1 MVQLTKS
8 ATELELSPTLAAN
21 EVVAR
26 RRAEGK
32 QVLHMGFGQSPFP
45 VPERLKEELAKRAS
59 NKDYLPTTGHG
70 PLCDIIKQYHKDKLG
85 IDTDKYDVIIGP
97 GSKLLIYA
105 LQMAIKGSLLM
116 PVPSWVSYAPQAIML
131 HTNVIKVPTT
141 LSDDQGMYIDPEEL
155 RDVIENAREEGLN
168 PSKIILNYPNN
179 PTGLTISDENLQGI
193 AKVCQEEDILIISD
207 EIYGLL
213 SFDGKYRSIS
223 KYAPEHTAVTTGLS
237 KYMSLGGWRLGV
249 GLIPKAIEG
258 LHPLLCNI
266 ASETWSCVASPVQEA
281 AMSVYEGHQ
290 DIEDYINDSRDVHQ
304 LVNTYIAKNLRSAG
318 IECTLPQGGFYN
330 FPNFAPFEEEIRGL
344 GIKTSRQLSNY
355 LLEEYG
361 IASIYGK
368 ACGTP
373 RGQLWLRL
381 SGCDYRGAEVLKAY
395 QAGETLDEDFIA
407 RNTPNVKAAAE
418 TFAQFIDDLKS
429 GQAKKAA

>member
-21 EVVAR
+21 ETVVR
-26 RRAEGK
+26 RRAQGLK
-32 QVLHMGFGQSPFP
+32 VMHMGFGQSPFP
-45 VPERLKEELAKRAS
+45 VPERLKTELAQRAS

-70 PLCDIIKQYHKDKLG
+70 PLCDIIKQYHHDHLG

-116 PVPSWVSYAPQAIML
+116 PVPSWVSYAPQAIMI

-141 LSDDQGMYIDPEEL
+141 LDDKGLHIDAEEL
-155 RDVIENAREEGLN
+155 RDVIINAREEGMN

-179 PTGLTISDENLQGI
+179 PTGLTIPDDELEAI

-213 SFDGKYRSIS
+213 SFDGKYRTIS
-223 KYAPEHTAVTTGLS
+223 KYAPEHTAITTGLS
-237 KYMSLGGWRLGV
+237 KYMSLGGWRLGIGFV
-249 GLIPKAIEG
+249 PKAIPG
-258 LHPLLCNI
+258 LHSLLCNI

-281 AMSVYEGHQ
+281 AMSVYEGHD
-290 DIEDYINDSRDVHQ
+290 DIEKFIKDSCDIHA
-304 LVNTYIAKNLRSAG
+304 LVNTYIAQGLRDAG
-318 IECTLPQGGFYN
+318 IACTLPQGAFYN
-330 FPNFAPFEEEIRGL
+330 FPNFDAYKGEINAL
-344 GIKTSRQLSNY
+344 GVRTSREFSQY
-355 LLEEYG
+355 MLEHYG

-373 RGQLWLRL
+373 RGQMSLRL
-381 SGCDYRGAEVLKAY
+381 SGCDYKGEDVLAAY
-395 QAGETLDEDFIA
+395 QNGEALNEDFIA
-407 RNTPNVKAAAE
+407 RNTPNVKDAVE
-418 TFAQFIDDLKS
+418 TFAQFMDDLK
-429 GQAKKAA
+429 GGRAKKAA

>member
-45 VPERLKEELAKRAS
+45 VPDRLKDELARFAS

-70 PLCDIIKQYHKDKLG
+70 PLCDIIKQYHKEKLG

-97 GSKLLIYA
+97 GSKLIIYA

-131 HTNVIKVPTT
+131 HTNVIKVPTK
-141 LSDDQGMYIDPEEL
+141 LDDQGMHIDAEEL
-155 RDVIENAREEGLN
+155 RDVIHNAREDGMN

-179 PTGLTISDENLQGI
+179 PTGLTIPEEELQAI
-193 AKVCQEEDILIISD
+193 AKVCQEENILIISD

-213 SFDGKYRSIS
+213 SFDGNYRSIS

-249 GLIPKAIEG
+249 GLVPKAIKG

-281 AMSVYEGHQ
+281 AMSVYEGHD
-290 DIEDYINDSRDVHQ
+290 DIEQYIIDSRAVHEY
-304 LVNTYIAKNLRSAG
+304 VNTYIAKGLRTAG
-318 IECTLPQGGFYN
+318 LECTLPQGGFYN
-330 FPNFAPFEEEIRGL
+330 FPSFNAFKEQIHGL
-344 GIKTSRQLSNY
+344 GVKTSRDLSSY
-355 LLEEYG
+355 LLEHYG

-368 ACGTP
+368 ACGAP
-373 RGQLWLRL
+373 RGELWLRL
-381 SGCDYRGAEVLKAY
+381 SGCDYNGADVLAAY
-395 QAGETLDEDFIA
+395 QAGEVLDDTFIA
-407 RNTPNVKAAAE
+407 KHTPNIKAAAE
-418 TFAQFIDDLKS
+418 TFSTFIHDMES
-429 GQAKKAA
+429 GKAAKAA